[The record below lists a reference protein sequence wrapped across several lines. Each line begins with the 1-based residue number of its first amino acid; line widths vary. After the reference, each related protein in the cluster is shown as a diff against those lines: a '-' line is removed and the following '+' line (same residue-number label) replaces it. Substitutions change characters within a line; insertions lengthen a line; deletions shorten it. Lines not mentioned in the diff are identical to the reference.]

1 MPLPI
6 LEAAKYTTVVPST
19 NETIEFRPFLV
30 KEEKILMLAQESDDP
45 SQIIGSLKQII
56 EACTNGV
63 VEPSALTTYDLEYL
77 FLQLRAKSVGETSD
91 IISKCQECEAE
102 NPVEI
107 NLSDITVK
115 FPEEELNNKIELT
128 DTVGIILRPI
138 SIGKSEELSK
148 LDATEDA
155 LTRSIAACIE
165 SIYDSNGV
173 YIADDT
179 SEKEMGQ
186 FIDSLTHD
194 QLHKIQHYIENQPEL
209 KEVLKFKCKKCG
221 HANEV
226 TISGLSSFF

>member
-6 LEAAKYTTVVPST
+6 LETSKYTTVVPST
-19 NETIEFRPFLV
+19 KETIEFRPFLV
-30 KEEKILMLAQESDDP
+30 KEEKILLLAQESDDS
-45 SQIIGSLKQII
+45 SQIIGALKQVIKV
-56 EACTNGV
+56 CTFN
-63 VEPSALTTYDLEYL
+63 EIDPNKLTTYDLEYI
-77 FLQLRAKSVGETSD
+77 FLQLRAKSVGETSEVML
-91 IISKCQECEAE
+91 KCRECEAE
-102 NPVEI
+102 NPIEV

-115 FPEEELNNKIELT
+115 FPEEELSNKIELT

-148 LDATEDA
+148 LSATEDA

-194 QLHKIQHYIENQPEL
+194 QLHKIQHYVENQPEL

-221 HANEV
+221 HNNEFTV
-226 TISGLSSFF
+226 SGLSSFF